1 MKESNESLR
10 GSVFVSHYPSLYSQY
25 LLAAN
30 RSASSAVP
38 TYLVK
43 LLLENCAD
51 LNEIGVA
58 SIGKDPEDL
67 DGTALHL
74 IEEGR
79 EDILQ
84 ILLDYG
90 ADVNQDDCTGKTVM
104 SRMEAN
110 GDEILSSMLGENGG
124 KWR

>member
-10 GSVFVSHYPSLYSQY
+10 GSVFVSHHLSLYSQY
-25 LLAAN
+25 LLATN
-30 RSASSAVP
+30 RSASSAVL

-43 LLLENCAD
+43 FLLENCAD
-51 LNEIGVA
+51 VNEIGVA

-67 DGTALHL
+67 GRTALHL
-74 IEEGR
+74 IEEVREDVR

-90 ADVNQDDCTGKTVM
+90 ADFNQKDCTGKTVM

-110 GDEILSSMLGENGG
+110 GG
-124 KWR
+124 

>member
-10 GSVFVSHYPSLYSQY
+10 GSVFVSHHLSLYSQY

-30 RSASSAVP
+30 RSASSAVL

-43 LLLENCAD
+43 FLLENCAD
-51 LNEIGVA
+51 VNEIGVA
-58 SIGKDPEDL
+58 SRGKDSEDL
-67 DGTALHL
+67 GGTALHL
-74 IEEGR
+74 IEEVR

-90 ADVNQDDCTGKTVM
+90 ADVNQKDSTGKTVM
-104 SRMEAN
+104 SGMEAN
-110 GDEILSSMLGENGG
+110 GG
-124 KWR
+124 